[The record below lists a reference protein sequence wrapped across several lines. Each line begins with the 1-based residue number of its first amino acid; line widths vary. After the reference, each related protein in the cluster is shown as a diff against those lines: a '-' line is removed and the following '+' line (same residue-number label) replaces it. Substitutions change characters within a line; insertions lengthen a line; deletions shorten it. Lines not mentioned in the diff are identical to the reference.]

1 MYDCYEN
8 IKIKVGST
16 ISILKPWHYNFLIT
30 KENDYKVYLIIWGK
44 NNILLFLAEQISLM
58 LFYYVQDVY
67 QKNQQRT
74 R

>member
-1 MYDCYEN
+1 M
-8 IKIKVGST
+8 T
-16 ISILKPWHYNFLIT
+16 LYNFLIT
-30 KENDYKVYLIIWGK
+30 KENDYKVYLIFWGK

-58 LFYYVQDVY
+58 LFDYVQDVY